1 MVLDFTFICYH
12 IYVPIGSLIHK
23 AVPPPYGGGTF
34 LFLYT
39 EFISV
44 PTHFFYWR
52 RIMENTILLTA
63 AATAF
68 LVFCFTIEYRP
79 SYSFILRLFRV
90 LSAVL
95 IIIMG
100 TSFFSECFSAFS
112 ISLSILILIFASF
125 FFSNKWSCPYCGKH
139 FGIKIW
145 FHNRCPHCGCDISTA
160 HPE

>member
-1 MVLDFTFICYH
+1 MVLDFTLICYH
-12 IYVPIGSLIHK
+12 IYVPIGSLINK
-23 AVPPPYGGGTF
+23 AVPPPCGGGTF
-34 LFLYT
+34 LYLYT
-39 EFISV
+39 AIYK
-44 PTHFFYWR
+44 HFDSYFYWR

-68 LVFCFTIEYRP
+68 LVLCFAIEYRS
-79 SYSFILRLFRV
+79 SYSFILRLCRI

-100 TSFFSECFSAFS
+100 ASLFSECISAFS

-125 FFSNKWSCPYCGKH
+125 FFSDKWSCPYCGKH

-145 FHNRCPHCGCDISTA
+145 LHNRCPHCGCDISTA